1 MNLPVGG
8 MLPSRKEVE
17 RCHLI
22 FSAWWNGITTGVGT
36 SLGHFDDKVHPGRTR
51 QVPKKNSL
59 FLFKESK
66 HITCFQI
73 TSMRVRPE
81 EVSRR
86 LRIPEL
92 LSSEPVVP

>member
-1 MNLPVGG
+1 MSTYLHC
-8 MLPSRKEVE
+8 LVE
-17 RCHLI
+17 WKR
-22 FSAWWNGITTGVGT
+22 GITTGVGT
-36 SLGHFDDKVHPGRTR
+36 FWGILMTKSTVEEQDRHHRRTAHFFS
-51 QVPKKNSL
+51 KKA
-59 FLFKESK
+59 K
-66 HITCFQI
+66 HITFLQI